1 MKKLMKPLALLMLV
15 SFGLKIQAQTNNFKR
30 VQDAQ
35 EITWYGIDYSKNK
48 LVGLP
53 ADFKNLTAITQN
65 YYGGINN
72 LFLSE
77 PQKYDIGGATG
88 KKINFKI
95 ETALTNGTKV
105 DTSTLVTVERQQLS
119 AADVQEAIKQFK
131 SDVSCVGMTMV
142 MENFDKPMKM
152 VRLHLV
158 FFDPSTS
165 EILFTK
171 RYETPVSG
179 GFGFRNYYAS
189 GIYQTIKKIGL
200 EFPTWGQPTKK

>member
-1 MKKLMKPLALLMLV
+1 MKSVLTLIVFLMLI
-15 SFGLKIQAQTNNFKR
+15 SLNSKSQAQTNNFQCVK
-30 VQDAQ
+30 DAQ
-35 EITWYGIDYSKNK
+35 EITWFGIDYSKNK
-48 LVGLP
+48 LVGQP
-53 ADFKNLTAITQN
+53 SDFNDLYAITQN

-77 PQKYDIGGATG
+77 PQKYDLNRATG

-105 DTSTLVTVERQQLS
+105 NTSNLVTVERQQLTE
-119 AADVQEAIKQFK
+119 ADIQEAIKQFK

-142 MENFDKPMKM
+142 MENFDKPMTM

-165 EILFTK
+165 QILFTH
-171 RYETPVSG
+171 RYETKISG

-189 GIYQTIKKIGL
+189 GIYQTIKKITL
-200 EFPTWGQPTKK
+200 DFPIWGQTTAQ

>member
-1 MKKLMKPLALLMLV
+1 MKTMIKPLVILMLV
-15 SFGLKIQAQTNNFKR
+15 SFGFKIQAQTNNFKR

-53 ADFKNLTAITQN
+53 SDFKDLYAITQN

-77 PQKYDIGGATG
+77 PQKYDIARATG
-88 KKINFKI
+88 KKINYKI
-95 ETALTNGTKV
+95 ETALTNGAKV
-105 DTSTLVTVERQQLS
+105 NTSNLVTNERQQLS
-119 AADVQEAIKQFK
+119 DADVQEAIKQFK
-131 SDVSCVGMTMV
+131 SDSSCVGMTMV
-142 MENFDKPMKM
+142 MENFDKPMTM

-171 RYETPVSG
+171 RYETLISG

-189 GIYQTIKKIGL
+189 GIYQTIKKITL
-200 EFPTWGQPTKK
+200 EFPFWGQTAQ